1 MILAIAGRE
10 LRSLFLSPLAWS
22 LLAVTQLILAWL
34 FLVQIDGF
42 VQVQPRL
49 AGMEGAPGLTD
60 LVAAPLL
67 GSAATLV
74 LLLTPLLSMRLIS
87 EEYRADTFT
96 LLLSAPVSMTRI
108 VLGKYLGLMGFLM
121 LILLLSAA
129 MPLSLLAGGSLDLG
143 KLAAGLLGL
152 GLVMT
157 TVAAVG
163 LFLSTLTPQPAVAA
177 VGTYG
182 VLLFL
187 WIINLAGGSGGEG
200 SELFRWLSLASHFDV
215 LLGGLVRGSDL
226 AYYLLLSTAFLILTI
241 RRLDSRRTEG

>member
-60 LVAAPLL
+60 LVAMPLL

-74 LLLTPLLSMRLIS
+74 LLLTPLLSMRLVS
-87 EEYRADTFT
+87 EEYRQNTFT

-108 VLGKYLGLMGFLM
+108 VLGKYLGLVGFLL

-152 GLVMT
+152 ALVMA

-200 SELFRWLSLASHFDV
+200 SALFQWLSLASHFDV
-215 LLGGLVRGSDL
+215 LLSGLIRSSDV
-226 AYYLLLSTAFLILTI
+226 AYYLLLSTAFLLLAV